1 MAFPVQRFDRSSF
14 GIGVLTTNRYQPP
27 ENVGDT
33 MPSKA
38 IQQQSEAA
46 AAQAMADR
54 MAVGGA
60 AAAAASTSGGWWV
73 NSLGGWGGSLGWP

>member
-1 MAFPVQRFDRSSF
+1 
-14 GIGVLTTNRYQPP
+14 VLTTNRYQPP
-27 ENVGDT
+27 EHVGDP

-54 MAVGGA
+54 MLPGGA
-60 AAAAASTSGGWWV
+60 A
-73 NSLGGWGGSLGWP
+73 LGVYMCARF